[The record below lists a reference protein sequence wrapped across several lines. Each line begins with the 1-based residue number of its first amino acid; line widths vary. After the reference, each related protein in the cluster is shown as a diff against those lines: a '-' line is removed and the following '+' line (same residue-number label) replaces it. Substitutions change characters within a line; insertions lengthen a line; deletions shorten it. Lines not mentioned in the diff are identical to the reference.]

1 MLIDNFEM
9 QNLDDS
15 VHVLDVSGAHPTPGV
30 DASNRMFGEDSTQA
44 FLGGANNKGLNSGF
58 SKTQ

>member
-15 VHVLDVSGAHPTPGV
+15 VHVLDVSGAHPTPV
-30 DASNRMFGEDSTQA
+30 IDASNRMFGEDSTEA
-44 FLGGANNKGLNSGF
+44 FLGGANNTGISFGL